1 MIDQGIKYEM
11 GDSFVPEDMSWS
23 IGLSLFT
30 WLIDEID
37 VLYACFINF
46 LFIVI
51 FIPFSLIS
59 VRDSL
64 ENVIKN
70 IMHYNQNLIQI
81 QFILQQH

>member
-1 MIDQGIKYEM
+1 M
-11 GDSFVPEDMSWS
+11 GDSFVPEDISWS

-30 WLIDEID
+30 WLIDKND
-37 VLYACFINF
+37 VLYVCFINF

-59 VRDSL
+59 VRVSF

-70 IMHYNQNLIQI
+70 IMRYSQNVIQI
-81 QFILQQH
+81 QFILQH